1 MNVMVWCF
9 TATPQTFPVSLFEAA
24 WDIQRQ
30 YDVAG
35 VVNRLI
41 VLAKCPPRIGLTMP
55 NKPSNEIHFY
65 FRNLG

>member
-1 MNVMVWCF
+1 
-9 TATPQTFPVSLFEAA
+9 
-24 WDIQRQ
+24 
-30 YDVAG
+30 
-35 VVNRLI
+35 LI